1 MSIRRHAALFAFLS
15 AVTIATPAIAQM
27 RLGGELQVGTGTAYL
42 HAQFVASAASDSAG
56 NFVVVWSNFHPGRL
70 ETRGERFS
78 ASGAPI
84 GAEFQVSSYTS
95 AYDIFPSA
103 AIDAAGNFVVV
114 WSRVLLGS
122 GGSQSNG
129 GVQGQRFDANG
140 AKLGGEFQVN
150 TGTTFY
156 GVVTHASVASD
167 PGGNFVVTWTNSDGD
182 FVGAAAQLFSAS
194 GARVGGEF
202 EVNTY
207 TTGIQGLPTVAMDA
221 TGNFVIT
228 WSQYEGA
235 NQRIMGQR
243 FDPNGTR
250 LGGEFQINTYT
261 TSLYSRIAMK
271 ADGSFVVV
279 WEEVLGPSSSEVRG
293 RTFGA
298 TGAALGPEFVA
309 TSFTTG
315 DLRPPSVGMD
325 NTGGFTVVWP
335 DRTGRDGDAFGIF
348 AHQFAPTGVAVG
360 SDFQVN
366 TYTTGNQAQPG
377 IAMSPAG
384 KFVVVWQSY
393 SSGAAEFQQFGFALE
408 RQRLRFG
415 VEKSGTTLTNVTPP
429 QPVAISIAGAWTAVS
444 NQPFVTV
451 TPSGSGSGLLTV
463 QVVNGAGLPATG
475 AAPQAT
481 ITVTSADLP
490 TLPQTITVD
499 VQVYA
504 PGTTNAPFGFF
515 DTPVSGAT
523 GVTGAIAVTGWALDD
538 IGVTGVQIWR
548 DPVAGDPTPAANGK
562 IFVGDAKFVT
572 EARPDVDALN
582 AALPLSYRGAW
593 GYMLLTNML
602 PNVGTLAPA
611 GGVGTF
617 NLYAYVYDVEG
628 HATVFPAH
636 TITVDD
642 TTATKPFGTIDT
654 PGPGAIVSGTITNF
668 GWVLTPKPATIPTNG
683 STIQLFID
691 GTQRGTAVYDA
702 PRSDIAALF
711 PGYNNTGGPVGAF
724 TIDTT
729 TLANGV
735 HTIFWV
741 VTDDQARTDGIGSR
755 FFTVLN

>member
-1 MSIRRHAALFAFLS
+1 
-15 AVTIATPAIAQM
+15 
-27 RLGGELQVGTGTAYL
+27 VGTGTAYL
-42 HAQFVASAASDSAG
+42 HDQVLPSVASDPAG
-56 NFVVVWSNFHPGRL
+56 NFVVLWSTYRVDRV
-70 ETRGERFS
+70 ETHGERFS
-78 ASGAPI
+78 PSGAPI

-95 AYDIFPSA
+95 AYDVFPSA
-103 AIDAAGNFVVV
+103 ATDAAGNFVVV
-114 WSRVLLGS
+114 WSRIVFDS
-122 GGSQSNG
+122 GGPIGTS
-129 GVQGQRFDANG
+129 VEGQRFGANG

-156 GVVTHASVASD
+156 GYFNHPSVATD
-167 PGGNFVVTWTNSDGD
+167 PAGDFVVTWMNSDGD
-182 FVGAAAQLFSAS
+182 FFGAAAQRFSAS
-194 GARVGGEF
+194 GAPLGGEF

-207 TTGIQGLPTVAMDA
+207 TTGAQGLPTVAMDA

-228 WSQYEGA
+228 WSQFEGA
-235 NQRIMGQR
+235 GERVMGQR

-261 TSLYSRIAMK
+261 TAQYSHIAMK

-279 WEEVLGPSSSEVRG
+279 WEELLGPSSSEVRG

-298 TGAALGPEFVA
+298 TGAALGPEFVVA
-309 TSFTTG
+309 SFTTG
-315 DLRPPSVGMD
+315 NLTEPSVGMD
-325 NTGGFTVVWP
+325 STGGFTVVWP
-335 DRTGRDGDAFGIF
+335 DRTGRDGEFGGVF
-348 AHQFAPTGVAVG
+348 AQQFAATGVAVG

-366 TYTTGNQAQPG
+366 TYTTGDQARPAM
-377 IAMSPAG
+377 AMSQAG
-384 KFVVVWQSY
+384 KFVVVWQNSD
-393 SSGAAEFQQFGFALE
+393 GTVKFQQFGFALE
-408 RQRLRFG
+408 RQRLRAG
-415 VEKSGTTLTNVTPP
+415 VVRSGSTLTYVTPP

-463 QVVNGAGLPATG
+463 QVVNAAGLPATG

-504 PGTTNAPFGFF
+504 PGTTIAPFGFF
-515 DTPVSGAT
+515 DTPVSGAS
-523 GVTGAIAVTGWALDD
+523 GITGAIAVTGWALDD
-538 IGVTGVQIWR
+538 IGVIGVQIWR
-548 DPVAGDPTPAANGK
+548 DPVPGDPQPAANGK
-562 IFVGDAKFVT
+562 IFIGDATFVSD
-572 EARPDVDALN
+572 ARPDVDALN
-582 AALPLSYRGAW
+582 PTLPLSYRGAW

-602 PNVGTLAPA
+602 PNVSTLAPA

-668 GWVLTPKPATIPTNG
+668 GWVLTPKPATIPTDG

-691 GTQRGTAVYDA
+691 GTAQGTAVYNA

-711 PGYNNTGGPVGAF
+711 PGYNNTAGPVGAF

-735 HTIFWV
+735 HTIFWI
-741 VTDDQARTDGIGSR
+741 VTDNQARTDGIGSR